1 MQDPC
6 IPASNHLNIESK
18 RSAAEAQPINS
29 PHPFRGAGRDET
41 LTNFLRILEL
51 GGGPLRRRP
60 LSKSMTKSKKKHTWK
75 KTHFFKKNDSKLNP
89 KVDPKIIKMHSPC
102 VFCLTEK
109 TLNSASLLFFHLLLS
124 GTPGPSP
131 IVQIPCKYHHFRDA
145 TFPKQKHNFL
155 QKGVKSDPPSD
166 P

>member
-29 PHPFRGAGRDET
+29 PHPFREAGRDET

-60 LSKSMTKSKKKHTWK
+60 LSKNMPKSKKKHTWK
-75 KTHFFKKNDSKLNP
+75 ETRFFMKMDLKVDL
-89 KVDPKIIKMHSPC
+89 KVDPEIVKKPSRC
-102 VFCLTEK
+102 VFWPIEK
-109 TLNSASLLFFHLLLS
+109 TLNSASLFFFHLLLS
-124 GTPGPSP
+124 GTPGPSE
-131 IVQIPCKYHHFRDA
+131 IVQIPYKYHQIRVAALFQKTRHF
-145 TFPKQKHNFL
+145 L
-155 QKGVKSDPPSD
+155 EKGVKSDPPSD